1 MPAPDPIHFLQIE
14 PTTRC
19 NFTCGFCA
27 GRHLPQ
33 TDLAF
38 ERFVA
43 ALDAFPELRHIE
55 LQGEGESLLH
65 PRFFD
70 MIALAQARGL
80 KVSLITN
87 GSLLTAE
94 AIDRLLAAR
103 VEKLSISIESAD
115 PATFQE
121 LRGGKLAKVLRGVA
135 DLLAARDARGLPRP
149 VVGLSIT
156 VLRRT
161 RDELPQ
167 ILALYQRLGLDGG
180 VTLQPLQAMDA
191 YVQHYD
197 DAMRAQALDPRDAE
211 AVWARFFSDAKVRE
225 IQRGRRAV
233 AGFFEEMMAD
243 WAPAQRRCPWLE
255 RGLYL
260 HNGGAVTACCMIKDT
275 QRHALGRLEDGSAA
289 LLAGRAALRGAL
301 ARGEVPPP
309 CHGCE
314 LARFAVMR
322 KPALVGFAL
331 RGLWSRLFG
340 EPRRTVRLPIAGQ
353 P

>member
-1 MPAPDPIHFLQIE
+1 MPAPADPVHF
-14 PTTRC
+14 
-19 NFTCGFCA
+19 
-27 GRHLPQ
+27 
-33 TDLAF
+33 
-38 ERFVA
+38 
-43 ALDAFPELRHIE
+43 IE

-70 MIALAQARGL
+70 MIALAHARGI

-87 GSLLTAE
+87 GSLLTAG
-94 AIDRLLAAR
+94 AIDLLLAAR

-115 PATFQE
+115 PTTFQE
-121 LRGGKLAKVLRGVA
+121 IRGGKLARVLRGVTA
-135 DLLAARDARGLPRP
+135 LLAARDAQGLQRP

-156 VLRRT
+156 VLQRT
-161 RDELPQ
+161 RTQLPE
-167 ILALYQRLGLDGG
+167 ILALYERLGLDGD
-180 VTLQPLQAMDA
+180 VTLQPLQHHDT
-191 YVQHYD
+191 
-197 DAMRAQALDPRDAE
+197 AMREQSLAPRDAE
-211 AVWARFFSDAKVRE
+211 AIWAKFFSDAKVRE
-225 IQRGRRAV
+225 IQRNRRAA
-233 AGFFEEMMAD
+233 AGFFEEMMAG

-275 QRHALGRLEDGSAA
+275 ESHALGRLEDGAA
-289 LLAGRAALRGAL
+289 PLLAARDELRATL

-314 LARFAVMR
+314 LARFAVIR
-322 KPALVGFAL
+322 RPALVGFAL
-331 RGLWSRLFG
+331 RGLWARLFG